1 MTLPQWARDILSS
14 PPPAGSGF
22 HGWIFRAAKALSR
35 CGRDEHE
42 IRAILETAA
51 AGCGRRVPPREIED
65 AIKNGIL
72 SAAKR
77 QPYVAAKAWPGIDH
91 AARNL
96 ILQRGA
102 GLKDLIA
109 DSPVKPDETHDAEWL
124 IDALFPADS
133 LICAGEDNDSAHTR
147 RRDEW
152 RGELG
157 NMQYIVPSPMTATQG
172 TNLQGA
178 ISKRCL
184 NNTGPRRF
192 LIIESDHGT
201 ADEQAAVLLH
211 LAATAPLALALHS
224 GGKSIH
230 GWFYAAGQP
239 EPLLRRFMQRAV
251 RLGADYHTFTRCQL
265 VRMPQGRNRKTGN
278 RQRVLYYAPE
288 VIL

>member
-35 CGRDEHE
+35 CGRDEHD

-72 SAAKR
+72 SAQKR
-77 QPYVAAKAWPGIDH
+77 QPYVAARAWPAIDH
-91 AARNL
+91 AARNHV
-96 ILQRGA
+96 IRNGA
-102 GLKDLIA
+102 GLARLID
-109 DSPVKPDETHDAEWL
+109 DSPVKPADVHDAEWF
-124 IDALFPADS
+124 IDALFPPGA
-133 LICAGEDNDSAHTR
+133 LICAAETNDTARTQH
-147 RRDEW
+147 RDAW
-152 RGELG
+152 RGGL
-157 NMQYIVPSPMTATQG
+157 NDLQYIVPSPMTAETG
-172 TNLQGA
+172 INLQGA
-178 ISKRCL
+178 KSTRCL
-184 NNTGPRRF
+184 GNTGPRRY
-192 LIIESDHGT
+192 LVIESDTGT
-201 ADEQAAVLLH
+201 ADEQAAILLH

-239 EPLLRRFMQRAV
+239 EPMLRHFMQRAV

-265 VRMPQGRNRKTGN
+265 VRMPQGRNHKTGR

>member
-1 MTLPQWARDILSS
+1 VTLPQWARDILSS

-109 DSPVKPDETHDAEWL
+109 DSPVKPDETHDAEWF

-172 TNLQGA
+172 TNLQGVV
-178 ISKRCL
+178 SKRCL

-211 LAATAPLALALHS
+211 LAATAPLGS
-224 GGKSIH
+224 TPPDNPNPSS
-230 GWFYAAGQP
+230 AASCNAP
-239 EPLLRRFMQRAV
+239 SESAPTTTPSPA
-251 RLGADYHTFTRCQL
+251 ASSCAC
-265 VRMPQGRNRKTGN
+265 RKATTAKPATGSESSTTHP
-278 RQRVLYYAPE
+278 R
-288 VIL
+288 